1 MDDADTRF
9 RRMRRDC
16 GSQDGHG
23 DDGGPRRDAIPH
35 PLFDRSRLAKIV
47 GIPLDRLNHITER
60 DISEIGNI
68 TSDGAMTLDD
78 ALILT
83 QIAVDALYA
92 SLEKFKSA
100 MGPVVNGSI
109 ICPSAKDEYCLK
121 AFKLTDVPAVDAVLS
136 LANQIVHLEREVR
149 RYRRALA
156 IGDFC
161 IDRKIDEE

>member
-1 MDDADTRF
+1 M
-9 RRMRRDC
+9 
-16 GSQDGHG
+16 
-23 DDGGPRRDAIPH
+23 
-35 PLFDRSRLAKIV
+35 
-47 GIPLDRLNHITER
+47 GIPLDRLNHITEM

-109 ICPSAKDEYCLK
+109 NCPSAKDEYCLK

-136 LANQIVHLEREVR
+136 LANQIVHLELEVR